1 MKNIK
6 IGQRYFD
13 PQDYTIYFVLLLN
26 EENNYCCVASN
37 ILKKETP
44 EYSILTPDLI
54 NNELI
59 LLLEDETITEG
70 VNRLVA
76 SNKPKFKLYYKL
88 NREEDYSILETYYYL
103 PTTENIYDSLESF
116 YISEEQIQHI
126 RSGLEVKTRNQS
138 YKLVKISDD

>member
-13 PQDYTIYFVLLLN
+13 PEDYTIYFVLLLN
-26 EENNYCCVASN
+26 KENNYCCVASN

-76 SNKPKFKLYYKL
+76 SNNPKFKLYYKL
-88 NREEDYSILETYYYL
+88 NKEEDYSVLETYYYL

-116 YISEEQIQHI
+116 YITEEQIQNI
-126 RSGLEVKTRNQS
+126 RSGLKVITRNQS

>member
-6 IGQRYFD
+6 TGQRYFD
-13 PQDYTIYFVLLLN
+13 PEDYTIYFVLLLN
-26 EENNYCCVASN
+26 KENNYCCVASN

-76 SNKPKFKLYYKL
+76 SNNPKFKLYYKL
-88 NREEDYSILETYYYL
+88 NREEDYSVLESYYYF

-116 YISEEQIQHI
+116 YISEEQIQQI
-126 RSGLEVKTRNQS
+126 RSGLEVKTQNQS

>member
-13 PQDYTIYFVLLLN
+13 PEDYTIYFVLLLN

-44 EYSILTPDLI
+44 EYSILTPNLI
-54 NNELI
+54 HNELV

-70 VNRLVA
+70 INRVI
-76 SNKPKFKLYYKL
+76 STNKPKFKLYYKL
-88 NREEDYSILETYYYL
+88 NREEDYSVLETYYYL
-103 PTTENIYDSLESF
+103 PTTENIFDSLESS
-116 YISEEQIQHI
+116 YISEEQVQDI
-126 RSGLEVKTRNQS
+126 RSGLEVKTQNETF
-138 YKLVKISDD
+138 KLVKISDD

>member
-13 PQDYTIYFVLLLN
+13 PEDYTIYFVLLLN
-26 EENNYCCVASN
+26 KENNYCCVASN

-76 SNKPKFKLYYKL
+76 NNNPKFKLYYKL
-88 NREEDYSILETYYYL
+88 NREEDYSVLESYYYF
-103 PTTENIYDSLESF
+103 PTTENIFDSLESS
-116 YISEEQIQHI
+116 YISEEQVQDI
-126 RSGLEVKTRNQS
+126 RSGLEVKNQNETF
-138 YKLVKISDD
+138 KLVKISDD